1 MPTEPLRMPN
11 YGGQAL
17 IEGVL
22 MRGKKIS
29 RCSIQNSG
37 WEDRYPD

>member
-1 MPTEPLRMPN
+1 MPASKMPH

-22 MRGKKIS
+22 MRGKHYLVASFPQPNGEIVTKRKS
-29 RCSIQNSG
+29 
-37 WEDRYPD
+37 